1 MNNITLKAW
10 NTETSII
17 DLIQDVA
24 QLLSQHNLYYGHGT
38 DNPKDEAVA
47 LVFFVLGLDHFNTK
61 KLYDQKVQ
69 SKDFELVNELVI
81 QRIREKKP
89 LSYITHESIFCGHK
103 FF

>member
-38 DNPKDEAVA
+38 DNPTDEAAA
-47 LVFFVLGLDHFNTK
+47 LVFFALGLDHFNPK
-61 KLYDQKVQ
+61 KSYDLKVQ
-69 SKDFELVNELVI
+69 SKDF
-81 QRIREKKP
+81 
-89 LSYITHESIFCGHK
+89 
-103 FF
+103 